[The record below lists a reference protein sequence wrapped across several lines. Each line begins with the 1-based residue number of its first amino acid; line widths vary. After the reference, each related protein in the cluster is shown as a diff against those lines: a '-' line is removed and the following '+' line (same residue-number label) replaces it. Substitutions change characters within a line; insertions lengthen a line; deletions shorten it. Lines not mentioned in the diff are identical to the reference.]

1 MNTFALYQLRLSTLA
16 TNVLLFLYFFG
27 LYFTGPFVAPVNQA
41 LRLTNRSDKRV
52 GFKVKTTA
60 PTRYCVRPNA
70 GLLDPSESASVTSMQ
85 NFPNTV
91 QSIHLHDAKF
101 FS

>member
-1 MNTFALYQLRLSTLA
+1 MDLSKLPIYLIA
-16 TNVLLFLYFFG
+16 SKFSRIN
-27 LYFTGPFVAPVNQA
+27 FTGPFVAPVNQA

-85 NFPNTV
+85 IFPTINTL
-91 QSIHLHDAKF
+91 I
-101 FS
+101 

>member
-1 MNTFALYQLRLSTLA
+1 MSYCFYIFS
-16 TNVLLFLYFFG
+16 VYFS
-27 LYFTGPFVAPVNQA
+27 GPFVAPVNQA

-85 NFPNTV
+85 AFPNKINTRT
-91 QSIHLHDAKF
+91 
-101 FS
+101 